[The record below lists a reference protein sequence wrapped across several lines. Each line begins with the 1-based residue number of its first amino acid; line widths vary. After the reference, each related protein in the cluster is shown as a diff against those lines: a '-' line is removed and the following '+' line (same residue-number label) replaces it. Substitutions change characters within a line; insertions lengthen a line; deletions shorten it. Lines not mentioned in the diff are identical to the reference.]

1 MTTTPA
7 PAVCPPLSRG
17 VRKVRPFPSACALA
31 LLAWAGTLSA
41 QTTTPSATETKPADS
56 DKPVVLDAFVV
67 SSYRASLAAS
77 LDEKRKAGA
86 NIDVI
91 TAQDVGKFPDT
102 NLAESLSHIPGVT
115 IDRLFGEGERVSI
128 LGTDPSL
135 NRTLLNGE
143 PIATADWYILDT
155 PSRQFNY
162 TLLAPEVIGQ
172 ASVYRTWEPRLL
184 EGSIGGTIIVNTLDP
199 LKGAPYAAAASVSDS
214 YNRLSKKYEP
224 SYSATVSWRNDAKTL
239 GFMVGAQDAKDYI
252 RRDGVEALGVL
263 GNYTNAAGTVVQN
276 NFADPSYP
284 QVGVATQPSAVGP
297 NKGFVMDEVIN
308 TALFEQLR
316 HRQGANASFE
326 YKPSEHFEI
335 DLTGLYVDENMDNTN
350 TSFYPMYMTG
360 SPVTNPTFGN
370 GLLTSGSYTGNQIEA
385 DLFARKAQ
393 IKSQVTDAK
402 FIYTADD
409 FKLTGDVGYTRATGG
424 TKMQAYR
431 GANIFDPYSITESAT
446 SASYTAVTGPNFA
459 KTGDVT
465 LDSNSNAGWGG
476 LVEEPEV
483 DQEKWAQADFEIPLK
498 AGVLS
503 KLLVGFRSSIHDTS
517 ESSAHQVALF
527 GPGERNY
534 LNLFQAAPGN
544 FLSGLSGITP
554 SMSTHPVGNFNAI
567 FNQTA
572 NTPASAADVAAGYWP
587 GITVGETLAQYSVA
601 HPYAVIND
609 WLALPTD
616 SATVGPTFSAEEQ
629 INSLYFEAPFNAGK
643 LSGNFGVRLVETTT
657 TGWST
662 NVGRISGSPYA
673 GALPGGQPLT
683 AASLGQFGAPGY
695 QPIPVPGPGQ
705 TQAQANM
712 AAWTQAQYDATEVP
726 INATV
731 NNTYTSV
738 LPALNLAYDAGR
750 DQVVRFAMAEVMSR
764 PNLLQEFGYTTLY
777 PINTPGDIGGNGVG
791 GTPGLNPYKS
801 VNLDLD
807 YEYYFA
813 KNSYFSADLFYKDIE
828 NYIVNV
834 TTPEIHAN
842 TTTWEDQ
849 YFYVTRP
856 QNGGK
861 ATSKGIALSYQQE
874 FTNGFGLSANYT
886 HLSAQGAMG
895 PLPFASKNQINIGP
909 YFENQ
914 YGLLRVTYSWR
925 DDFATGS
932 FNGSSTVFTRP
943 YTSLDVN
950 ATVNLG
956 KQVSLVLTA
965 RNLLNES
972 YQQYFSNP
980 IVGGSKL
987 FADAYKT
994 GVILSAGVH
1003 YKF

>member
-1 MTTTPA
+1 MIPTPNPCPHTA
-7 PAVCPPLSRG
+7 PGWRG
-17 VRKVRPFPSACALA
+17 IFRSIKLTWSCALA
-31 LLAWAGTLSA
+31 AISAGALA
-41 QTTTPSATETKPADS
+41 QSATPASDT
-56 DKPVVLDAFVV
+56 DKPKDDDIVKLQAYVVTG
-67 SSYRASLAAS
+67 YRASLAAS
-77 LDEKRKAGA
+77 LDEKRAASA
-86 NIDVI
+86 NVDVI

-128 LGTDPSL
+128 LGTDPNL
-135 NRTLLNGE
+135 NRTLLNGQ

-172 ASVYRTWEPRLL
+172 ATVYRTWEPRLL
-184 EGSIGGTIIVNTLDP
+184 EGSIGGTIIVNTMSP
-199 LKGAPYAAAASVSDS
+199 LRGPKYTAAVSATES
-214 YNRLSKKYEP
+214 YNGLSKKYEP
-224 SYSATVSWRNDAKTL
+224 SFSGTFSWRNDRKTL
-239 GFMVGAQDAKDYI
+239 GVMIGAQDAKDYI

-263 GNYTNAAGTVVQN
+263 GNYTNSAGVVVQN

-284 QVGVATQPSAVGP
+284 QVGTATQTSSLGA

-316 HRQGANASFE
+316 HRRGANGAIEF
-326 YKPSEHFEI
+326 KPSEHFEI
-335 DLTGLYVDENMDNTN
+335 DYTGLIVDEKMDNTN

-360 SPVTNPTFGN
+360 SPVTNPTFAN
-370 GLLTSGSYTGNQIEA
+370 GLLTSGSYTGNQVEV
-385 DLFARKAQ
+385 DLFARKAE
-393 IKSQVTDAK
+393 IKTQVHDGK
-402 FIYTADD
+402 LIFNFDG
-409 FKLTGDVGYTRATGG
+409 FKVTGDIGYTRATGG

-431 GANIFDPYSITESAT
+431 GANIFDPYSITEGSN
-446 SASYTAVTGPNFA
+446 SASFTMVTGPTFTT
-459 KTGDVT
+459 TGDVA
-465 LDSNSNAGWGG
+465 LDANKNAGWGG

-483 DQEKWAQADFEIPLK
+483 DQEKWAQVDLEIPLK
-498 AGVLS
+498 NGYLTKVLA
-503 KLLVGFRSSIHDTS
+503 GFRSSVHNTS
-517 ESSAHQVALF
+517 ESSAHQVAFF

-534 LNLFQAAPGN
+534 QSLFQAAPGN

-554 SMSTHPVGNFNAI
+554 SMSTHPVGNFDAI

-572 NTPASAADVAAGYWP
+572 NTPASATDVNAGYWP
-587 GITVGETLAQYSVA
+587 GVTAGETLAQYSVT
-601 HPYAVIND
+601 HPYAVVND

-616 SATVGPTFSAEEQ
+616 SATVGPTFAAREVVNAMFLE
-629 INSLYFEAPFNAGK
+629 FPFGAGK
-643 LSGNFGVRLVETTT
+643 LSGNFGVRLVETST

-662 NVGRISGSPYA
+662 NVGRISGSPYP

-683 AASLGQFGAPGY
+683 AASLGQYGAPGY
-695 QPIPVPGPGQ
+695 QPIPTPGPGQ

-726 INATV
+726 ITGNV
-731 NNTYTSV
+731 DHTYTNI
-738 LPALNLAYDAGR
+738 LPALNLAYEVTQ

-791 GTPGLNPYKS
+791 GTTGLDPYKS

-807 YEYYFA
+807 YEFYFA
-813 KNSYFSADLFYKDIE
+813 KNSYVAVDLFYKDIE
-828 NYIVNV
+828 NYIINV
-834 TTPEIHAN
+834 TSPEVHAN

-861 ATSKGIALSYQQE
+861 ATSKGVALSYQQAFE
-874 FTNGFGLSANYT
+874 GGFGLSANYT
-886 HLSAQGAMG
+886 HLSAEGANG
-895 PLPFASKNQINIGP
+895 QLPFASKNQINVGP
-909 YFENQ
+909 YFENR
-914 YGLLRVTYSWR
+914 YGLIRVTYSWR

-943 YTSLDVN
+943 YTSLDAN
-950 ATVNLG
+950 ATINIGRNL
-956 KQVSLVLTA
+956 SIVLTA
-965 RNLLNES
+965 RNLLNET

-980 IVGGSKL
+980 IAGGSKL
-987 FADAYKT
+987 FADAYKV
-994 GVILSAGVH
+994 GRGYSAGVH

>member
-1 MTTTPA
+1 MTTTPILQ
-7 PAVCPPLSRG
+7 VLPPLSRG
-17 VRKVRPFPSACALA
+17 VRKKA
-31 LLAWAGTLSA
+31 LLLSFCVLAVGWAGALQAQSTGSA
-41 QTTTPSATETKPADS
+41 SPETKPVDADQ
-56 DKPVVLDAFVV
+56 PVVLDSFVV
-67 SSYRASLAAS
+67 KGFRASLATS

-102 NLAESLSHIPGVT
+102 NLAEALSHIPGVT

-128 LGTDPSL
+128 LGTDPNL
-135 NRTLLNGE
+135 NRTLLNGQ

-172 ASVYRTWEPRLL
+172 ATVYRTWEPRLL
-184 EGSIGGTIIVNTLDP
+184 EGSIGGTIIVNTLSP
-199 LKGAPYAAAASVSDS
+199 LKGQPFVAAASGTES
-214 YNRLSKKYEP
+214 YNDLSKKSET
-224 SYSATVSWRNDAKTL
+224 SFSATVSWRNAARTV
-239 GFMVGAQDAKDYI
+239 GFMVGAQDSKDYI

-263 GNYTNAAGTVVQN
+263 GNYTNSAGTVVQN
-276 NFADPSYP
+276 NFGDASYP
-284 QVGVATQPSAVGP
+284 QVGTATQPSAKGP
-297 NKGFVMDEVIN
+297 NAGFVMDEVIN

-316 HRQGANASFE
+316 HRRGANGAFE
-326 YKPSEHFEI
+326 YKPFEHLEI
-335 DLTGLYVDENMDNTN
+335 DVTGLVVDEKMDNTN

-370 GLLTSGSYTGNQIEA
+370 GLLTSGTYTGNQIEV
-385 DLFARKAQ
+385 DLFARKAE
-393 IKSQVTDAK
+393 IKTQVWDAK
-402 FIYTADD
+402 FTYTMDN
-409 FKLTGDVGYTRATGG
+409 FKLIGDVGYTRATGG

-431 GANIFDPYSITESAT
+431 GANIFDTYSINQGAS
-446 SASYTAVTGPNFA
+446 SASFSAVTGPTY
-459 KTGDVT
+459 KTTGDVA
-465 LDSNSNAGWGG
+465 LDANGNAGWGG

-483 DQEKWAQADFEIPLK
+483 DQEKWAQVDFEIPLQNP
-498 AGVLS
+498 VLK
-503 KLLVGFRSSIHDTS
+503 KLLVGYRASVHDTS

-534 LNLFQAAPGN
+534 LALFQAAPGN
-544 FLSGLSGITP
+544 FLAGLNGITP

-567 FNQTA
+567 FNQAA

-587 GITVGETLAQYSVA
+587 GIALGETLAHYSVQ
-601 HPYAVIND
+601 HPYAVINN
-609 WLALPTD
+609 WLAIPTD
-616 SATVGPTFSAEEQ
+616 SATVGPTFQAQEV
-629 INSLYFEAPFNAGK
+629 INAVFLEAPFTSGH
-643 LSGNFGVRLVETTT
+643 LSGNFGVRLVETST

-673 GALPGGQPLT
+673 GALPGGEPLT

-695 QPIPVPGPGQ
+695 QPIPVPAEGQ

-726 INATV
+726 VVGNV
-731 NNTYTSV
+731 DHNYTNI
-738 LPALNLAYDAGR
+738 LPALNLAYDVAR
-750 DQVVRFAMAEVMSR
+750 DQVVRFAIAEVISR
-764 PNLLQEFGYTTLY
+764 PNLVQEFGYTTLY

-791 GTPGLNPYKS
+791 GTTGLNPYKS
-801 VNLDLD
+801 TNLDLD
-807 YEYYFA
+807 YEFYFA
-813 KNSYFSADLFYKDIE
+813 KNSYFSVDLFYKDIE

-842 TTTWEDQ
+842 TTTWADQ
-849 YFYVTRP
+849 YFYVARP
-856 QNGGK
+856 HNGGK
-861 ATSKGIALSYQQE
+861 ATSKGVALSYQHS
-874 FTNGFGLSANYT
+874 FDNGFGISANYT
-886 HLSAQGAMG
+886 HLSAEGAAG

-909 YFENQ
+909 YFENSI
-914 YGLLRVTYSWR
+914 GLFRVTYSWR

-943 YTSLDVN
+943 YTELDAN
-950 ATVNLG
+950 AAINFG
-956 KQVSLVLTA
+956 KRVSLVLTA

-980 IVGGSKL
+980 IAGGSKL
-987 FADAYKT
+987 FADAYKV
-994 GVILSAGVH
+994 GRGFSAGIHV
-1003 YKF
+1003 KF

>member
-1 MTTTPA
+1 MITTLTFTP
-7 PAVCPPLSRG
+7 VLPPRSRG
-17 VRKVRPFPSACALA
+17 VRKVAFLRSACALA
-31 LLAWAGTLSA
+31 AFALAGGLSA
-41 QTTTPSATETKPADS
+41 QTAAPADSKPADP
-56 DKPVVLDAFVV
+56 DKTIQLEKLVV
-67 SSYRASLAAS
+67 SGYRASLAAS

-135 NRTLLNGE
+135 NRTLLNGQ

-162 TLLAPEVIGQ
+162 ALLAPEVIGQ
-172 ASVYRTWEPRLL
+172 AAVYRTWEPRLL
-184 EGSIGGTIIVNTLDP
+184 EGSIGGTIIVNTASP
-199 LKGAPYAAAASVSDS
+199 LKGQPFAAAVSATES
-214 YNRLSKKYEP
+214 YNGLSKKYEP
-224 SYSATVSWRNDAKTL
+224 SFSGTVSWHNDSKTL
-239 GFMVGAQDAKDYI
+239 GIMVGAQDSKDYI

-263 GNYTNAAGTVVQN
+263 GNYTDSSGIVVQN
-276 NFADPSYP
+276 NFSDPSYP
-284 QVGVATQPSAVGP
+284 QVGVATQPSAAGP

-316 HRQGANASFE
+316 HRQGANGAIE
-326 YKPSEHFEI
+326 YKVSENFEI
-335 DLTGLYVDENMDNTN
+335 DYTGLFVNENMDNTN

-360 SPVTNPTFGN
+360 SPVANPTFSN
-370 GLLTSGSYTGNQIEA
+370 GLLTSGSYTGNQIEV

-393 IKSQVTDAK
+393 IKTQVHDFK
-402 FIYTADD
+402 FIYTSGD

-424 TKMQAYR
+424 TTMQAYR
-431 GANIFDPYSITESAT
+431 GANIFDPYSITEGPS
-446 SASYTAVTGPNFA
+446 SASFTAVTGPTYA
-459 KTGDVT
+459 TTGDVT
-465 LDSNSNAGWGG
+465 LNSSQNAGWGG

-483 DQEKWAQADFEIPLK
+483 DQEKWAQADFEVPLK
-498 AGVLS
+498 NDFLS
-503 KLLVGFRSSIHDTS
+503 KLLVGFRSSAHDTS
-517 ESSAHQVALF
+517 EFSAHQVAFF

-534 LNLFQAAPGN
+534 LALFQAAPGN
-544 FLSGLSGITP
+544 FLSGLSGITS
-554 SMSTHPVGNFNAI
+554 SMATHPVGNFNAI

-572 NTPASAADVAAGYWP
+572 NTPASATDISAGYWP
-587 GITVGETLAQYSVA
+587 GVTAGQTLAQYSVA

-616 SATVGPTFSAEEQ
+616 SATVGPTFNAKEV
-629 INSLYFEAPFNAGK
+629 INAMYFEAPFHAGH
-643 LSGNFGVRLVETTT
+643 LSGNFGVRFVETAT
-657 TGWST
+657 TGTSI

-683 AASLGQFGAPGY
+683 AASLGQYGAPGY
-695 QPIPVPGPGQ
+695 QPIPVPAPGQ

-726 INATV
+726 ITAKV
-731 NNTYTSV
+731 DNTYTNI

-750 DQVVRFAMAEVMSR
+750 DQVIRFAMAEVMSR

-791 GTPGLNPYKS
+791 GTTGLNPYKS

-813 KNSYFSADLFYKDIE
+813 KNSYFSVDVFYKDIE

-861 ATSKGIALSYQQE
+861 ATSKGVALSYQQE
-874 FTNGFGLSANYT
+874 FANGFGLSANYT
-886 HLSAQGAMG
+886 HLSAQGVNG
-895 PLPFASKNQINIGP
+895 QLPFASKNQINIGP
-909 YFENQ
+909 YFENRR
-914 YGLLRVTYSWR
+914 GLVRLTYSWR

-943 YTSLDVN
+943 YTSLDAN
-950 ATVNLG
+950 ASINLG
-956 KQVSLVLTA
+956 KNFSLTLTA

-980 IVGGSKL
+980 IAGGSQL

-994 GVILSAGVH
+994 GRGYSAGVH